1 MYRQFYAPI
10 LIIKLIKKETVS
22 ENPRKD
28 SENPRKEKHIKE
40 QADGL

>member
-28 SENPRKEKHIKE
+28 SENPRKQKHIKE